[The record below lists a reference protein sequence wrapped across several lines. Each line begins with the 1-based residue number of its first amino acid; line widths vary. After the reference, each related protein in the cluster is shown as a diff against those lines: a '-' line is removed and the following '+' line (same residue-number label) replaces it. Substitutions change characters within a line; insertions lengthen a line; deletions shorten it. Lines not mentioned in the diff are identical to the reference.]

1 MRASLWAFALACA
14 LSVNP
19 VKANAQEGARATA
32 DQAKNNTADRDTMQE
47 IRKSVMDDKSL
58 STSPHNVK
66 IIAQNVKVTLRGQVR
81 SEEEKR
87 TMEQKATEVAGS
99 GNVVDDVTIK
109 PAKSS
114 KTNSSKS
121 KTRS

>member
-19 VKANAQEGARATA
+19 VKVNAQEGAKATA
-32 DQAKNNTADRDTMQE
+32 DQAKNNTADRDTMQK

-58 STSPHNVK
+58 STSAHNVK
-66 IIAQNVKVTLRGQVR
+66 IIAQNGKVTLRGQVR
-81 SEEEKR
+81 SEEERRKI
-87 TMEQKATEVAGS
+87 EQKATEVAGS
-99 GNVVDDVTIK
+99 GNVVDDLTIK

-114 KTNSSKS
+114 KANSSKS